1 MACVPALRVDV
12 LQLAVRLL
20 PAPLSATA
28 AQPAMVVPA
37 SEKLTGPVGALPVTV
52 AVKVKLAPA
61 FAGLAELA
69 RPVVDASLFTT
80 CDSVALVDAA
90 LPTSPAYAA
99 TTLCVPAVNAL
110 VVQLAVGALPP
121 PPSATALQP
130 AMVVPPSVNATPPVG
145 AVPVTVAVKVTLA
158 PALAG
163 LAELARPVVD
173 ASLFTTCDSVALVD
187 AALPA
192 SPA

>member
-12 LQLAVRLL
+12 LQLAVRVL

-37 SEKLTGPVGALPVTV
+37 SEKLTAPVGALPVTV
-52 AVKVKLAPA
+52 AVKVTLAPA

-110 VVQLAVGALPP
+110 VVQLTVGALPP
-121 PPSATALQP
+121 PTRATALQP
-130 AMVVPPSVNATPPVG
+130 GMFVVPWRNARPARRKVG
-145 AVPVTVAVKVTLA
+145 ATV
-158 PALAG
+158 
-163 LAELARPVVD
+163 
-173 ASLFTTCDSVALVD
+173 
-187 AALPA
+187 
-192 SPA
+192 